1 MTIRDRVR
9 SAIPRIADA
18 LALAAMALRAPTAPA
33 ARMTHCEHPTNQN
46 LSAALE
52 RSMFLINAHEV
63 D

>member
-1 MTIRDRVR
+1 
-9 SAIPRIADA
+9 
-18 LALAAMALRAPTAPA
+18 
-33 ARMTHCEHPTNQN
+33 MTHCEHPTNQN